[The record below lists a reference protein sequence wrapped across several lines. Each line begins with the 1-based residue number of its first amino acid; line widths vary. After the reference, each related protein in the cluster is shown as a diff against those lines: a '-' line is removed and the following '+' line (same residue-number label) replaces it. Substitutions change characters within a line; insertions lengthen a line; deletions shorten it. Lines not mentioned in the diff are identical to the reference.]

1 MPPDAQLMVDTPTD
15 SSTTS
20 THILALEACTEQT
33 PPDAQHMVDKPC
45 RNAKVAAGVLPK
57 GRRNACCQHAPVGP
71 GHGNLSIE
79 HMFPCKYAQICLK
92 RPAKHTCMHN
102 RYAHTHT
109 HTLPLTRTHTHAH
122 AHTHARTH
130 THTHA
135 RTHTYQEQGIV
146 KTLIRVHTQA
156 LSGGQQLLALRH
168 APIALQDRTAPLVS
182 FLLLAPSCM
191 HMFRCVHVRASVQ
204 TLTYTYTCICTSHR
218 AALSRARFLRRWWS
232 SCCRATARASSSAR
246 RCLR

>member
-15 SSTTS
+15 NSTTS

-92 RPAKHTCMHN
+92 RPAKHTCMQN
-102 RYAHTHT
+102 RYTHT
-109 HTLPLTRTHTHAH
+109 HTLSLPLTRTHTHAH
-122 AHTHARTH
+122 AHVPGARH
-130 THTHA
+130 RQDSHPGA
-135 RTHTYQEQGIV
+135 YSSAFR
-146 KTLIRVHTQA
+146 RPA
-156 LSGGQQLLALRH
+156 
-168 APIALQDRTAPLVS
+168 AP
-182 FLLLAPSCM
+182 
-191 HMFRCVHVRASVQ
+191 
-204 TLTYTYTCICTSHR
+204 R
-218 AALSRARFLRRWWS
+218 AAPCADCAAGSYGAACLVPVARSFVH
-232 SCCRATARASSSAR
+232 AHV
-246 RCLR
+246 